1 MNRSILVISLV
12 MCCLVAVA
20 CSGCVG
26 SGPGNQTVSPTPTG
40 TPVPVGN
47 LVVNESQNT
56 GLVYMN
62 QSKLITV
69 RLAENP
75 TTGFQWNLTT
85 TPGLRIM
92 RDEYVPTD
100 TSGTIVGSGGI
111 HVWDISTEMPGQQ
124 EIRAVYKRS
133 WEPTTGNESA
143 FSMTVVVT

>member
-1 MNRSILVISLV
+1 
-12 MCCLVAVA
+12 
-20 CSGCVG
+20 
-26 SGPGNQTVSPTPTG
+26 
-40 TPVPVGN
+40 VGN